1 MNEQVIPYAKSGEY
15 VQIKVNIENKDSVYY
30 GDVIC
35 HRDKYIVPVS

>member
-1 MNEQVIPYAKSGEY
+1 MNEQVISYAKSGEY
-15 VQIKVNIENKDSVYY
+15 VQIKVNIKDKDLVNY